1 MDKNIKKNYQIKFE
15 VFNALINAPP
25 KRNKFKIYFMEQ
37 IAKLILD
44 FLVTDCTHGG
54 RNAKYH
60 HNHVHSHA
68 NDNNLNNNTT
78 NVNNNKTCKRQY
90 SISEDGTTISED
102 DLDNLINQS
111 INEWKLSQKSTSE
124 IDKIDIDL
132 NQSAPIIS

>member
-1 MDKNIKKNYQIKFE
+1 M
-15 VFNALINAPP
+15 
-25 KRNKFKIYFMEQ
+25 
-37 IAKLILD
+37 D